1 MLFLKDEDTQQYV
14 ASLSLTS
21 PHVESIV
28 AQDVELREAN
38 RNKETQNQLRSQLV
52 SAKAERLKVKELAVA
67 RAGPVKLR
75 PSALARVGT
84 IYEALPPDSKRFIK
98 QSQDKGGSSW
108 VNVNPLIH

>member
-52 SAKAERLKVKELAVA
+52 SAKVERLKVKELAV
-67 RAGPVKLR
+67 
-75 PSALARVGT
+75 
-84 IYEALPPDSKRFIK
+84 YEALPPDSKRFIK
-98 QSQDKGGSSW
+98 QSQDKGGSREPNGINFAYCGASCQKRFFT
-108 VNVNPLIH
+108 